1 MQIKIITHNDH
12 ILNDVMAL
20 GKKNSKT
27 LGLFPKDAFIDH
39 AKKRN
44 IIVAVDNNVL
54 MGYLLFRI
62 TQSKGVIS
70 IAHLCIDTDQR
81 NKGIAKALMNKL
93 KETYKNLCRGI
104 ILSCRKDYVEASK
117 FYEKSEFKAAKE
129 VRSRSKK
136 ENYLVKWYYDFGN
149 DDLFSST
156 HLSTSKTNA
165 LMDACIVSK
174 LRDLGEE
181 NSTEISG
188 LNNDWLI
195 DEIEYF
201 YAPEIY
207 NEINRDP
214 DKQRAD
220 ETRKFLG
227 NYTEA
232 RFDPEERDKI
242 YNELITIFSGHKAN
256 DVSDRKHLAECIAS
270 GIECF
275 VTTDDELISASDKVY
290 EKFSTRVLRPMELI
304 LSIDQI
310 KNKSDY
316 NSVRL
321 AGANYESKNI
331 EASEINTLSD
341 VFICKELNERKH
353 EFRNLLTLVI
363 NDLKNSHLKVVKDGE
378 GKYIG
383 IVGGKFDKE
392 NLNISIF
399 RTRKNKISTVL
410 FYQLVNDIL
419 NFSVDK
425 GLVKVILSEKYLS
438 ESQIEILDNYGFE
451 KREDVWQKFVVKG
464 QFVAEQLLLKDPFEV
479 SFLDIQSVQSKIL
492 TLRDDEKNLFKLQL
506 ERKLWPIKFIDIEI
520 PTYIIPIKPYWASQ
534 LFDHHQADQSL
545 FGSKAEL
552 AWHRENIYY
561 RNVKPVSEK
570 YPARILWYI
579 SSETKVTT
587 GRHMGIVACSYLD
600 EVYTGSAK
608 SLYQKF
614 KNYGIYEWKDI
625 YDAADKNAF
634 KEMKAIKFSDTEVFQ
649 DVISIKQIAEV
660 FEKNDRKK
668 NTFTSPVEV
677 SKEIFNQLYKIG
689 KRL

>member
-165 LMDACIVSK
+165 LMDTCIVSK
-174 LRDLGEE
+174 LRDLGDED
-181 NSTEISG
+181 NNEISG

-220 ETRKFLG
+220 ETRKILG

-242 YNELITIFSGHKAN
+242 YNELITILNGHKVN

-275 VTTDDELISASDKVY
+275 VTTDDELINASDVVY

-341 VFICKELNERKH
+341 VFISKELNERKH

-363 NDLKNSHLKVVKDGE
+363 NDLKNSHLKVVKDG
-378 GKYIG
+378 GGNYIG

-392 NLNISIF
+392 NLCISIL
-399 RTRKNKISTVL
+399 RTTKSKISTVL
-410 FYQLVNDIL
+410 FYQLINDLL
-419 NFSVDK
+419 NFTVDN
-425 GLVKVILSEKYLS
+425 GLVKVVLSEKYLI
-438 ESQIEILDNYGFE
+438 ESQ
-451 KREDVWQKFVVKG
+451 VKFLV
-464 QFVAEQLLLKDPFEV
+464 
-479 SFLDIQSVQSKIL
+479 
-492 TLRDDEKNLFKLQL
+492 N
-506 ERKLWPIKFIDIEI
+506 
-520 PTYIIPIKPYWASQ
+520 
-534 LFDHHQADQSL
+534 
-545 FGSKAEL
+545 
-552 AWHRENIYY
+552 
-561 RNVKPVSEK
+561 
-570 YPARILWYI
+570 
-579 SSETKVTT
+579 
-587 GRHMGIVACSYLD
+587 
-600 EVYTGSAK
+600 
-608 SLYQKF
+608 
-614 KNYGIYEWKDI
+614 
-625 YDAADKNAF
+625 
-634 KEMKAIKFSDTEVFQ
+634 
-649 DVISIKQIAEV
+649 
-660 FEKNDRKK
+660 
-668 NTFTSPVEV
+668 
-677 SKEIFNQLYKIG
+677 
-689 KRL
+689 